1 MASKEYQQPVLLLID
16 REARYNGLLKQWLK
30 SNEFC
35 THVATDIFE
44 ALEEIADFTV
54 RRCPDV
60 ILLEIDSSSR
70 DFVEEMFL
78 ASTGTSEIR
87 IISFSLQTPAGKG
100 RAKSKTGNI
109 TQLKATFNEVPPAL
123 SRAA

>member
-1 MASKEYQQPVLLLID
+1 MANKGHQHPVLLLID
-16 REARYNGLLKQWLK
+16 REARDNGLIKQWLK

-44 ALEEIADFTV
+44 ALEEITDFTV

-78 ASTGTSEIR
+78 TSTGTGEIR
-87 IISFSLQTPAGKG
+87 IISFSLQMPAEKR
-100 RAKSKTGNI
+100 RAKFSAGNI
-109 TQLKATFNEVPPAL
+109 TQLKATFNEVLPAL